1 MRFTPRCVFL
11 SLLMVFAARA
21 PQLQAQQPGTSPHQ
35 SVKPDAATYSS
46 DSSSFIVGKR
56 VYLRS
61 TKTYIGTISS
71 VDPDK
76 RFGPKFPRRRMKAV
90 LIDRAEERQ
99 DWVPVEGITRIY
111 VTR

>member
-1 MRFTPRCVFL
+1 MRIAASR
-11 SLLMVFAARA
+11 LLPVALLLLATRTHR
-21 PQLQAQQPGTSPHQ
+21 LEAQQHEAPANHT
-35 SVKPDAATYSS
+35 ATRDSLVYSS
-46 DSSSFIVGKR
+46 NAADFIVGKR

-61 TKTYIGTISS
+61 TKTYIGTISA

-76 RFGPKFPRRRMKAV
+76 RMGPHFPRRRMKAV
-90 LIDRAEERQ
+90 LIDRAEQRH

>member
-1 MRFTPRCVFL
+1 MRISPRCTFL
-11 SLLMVFAARA
+11 SLLMVFASRA
-21 PQLQAQQPGTSPHQ
+21 PQLQAQQPGTSPQH
-35 SVKPDAATYSS
+35 SVKPVLAPYSS
-46 DSSSFIVGKR
+46 DSTSFVVGKR

-61 TKTYIGTISS
+61 TKTYIGTISA

-76 RFGPKFPRRRMKAV
+76 RMEGKFPRRRMMAV
-90 LIDRAEERQ
+90 LIDRAEQRR